1 MTQFSVLL
9 SLYSKERPE
18 FLNQALLSIF
28 NQTLR
33 ADEVI
38 LVEDG
43 PLTDELYAILN
54 QYKETYTE
62 FKTIRLT
69 QNMGL
74 GKALN
79 EGLKHCTYDIVARMD
94 TDDIA
99 KPDRFEKQIK
109 FLENNPEY
117 DLVGSWVDEFKDNIN
132 NVLTIRKVPEST
144 KDIYEYCKS
153 RCPVNHP
160 TVIFKKQAVLHA
172 GGYLTEYF
180 PEDYFLWIR
189 MLMNGSKFY
198 NFQESLLY
206 FRESDDTIKR
216 RGGWKYAWNDIH
228 IQKKFY
234 NIGFISF
241 RQFLGNC
248 LIRCCV
254 RIFPLK
260 LRKFFYMN
268 FLRKKAIHS

>member
-99 KPDRFEKQIK
+99 KPDRFEKQIRY
-109 FLENNPEY
+109 LEQNIDIALLSGYIEEFYDNPQKIASMRIVPLE
-117 DLVGSWVDEFKDNIN
+117 DN
-132 NVLTIRKVPEST
+132 
-144 KDIYEYCKS
+144 DIKQYLKK
-153 RCPVNHP
+153 RNAFNHMA
-160 TVIFKKQAVLHA
+160 VMFKKSAVINS
-172 GGYLTEYF
+172 GGYQSVPF
-180 PEDYFLWIR
+180 FEDYDLWIR
-189 MLMNGSKFY
+189 IVQNGYRVGNIS
-198 NFQESLLY
+198 NVLVTA
-206 FRESDDTIKR
+206 RIGTDMIGR
-216 RGGWKYAWNDIH
+216 RHGFKYAIH
-228 IQKKFY
+228 ELFFLKRQLKS
-234 NIGFISF
+234 GFINKYEYLKLVIL
-241 RQFLGNC
+241 RVP
-248 LIRCCV
+248 V
-254 RIFPLK
+254 RIMPKFILK
-260 LRKFFYMN
+260 FIYK
-268 FLRKKAIHS
+268 FLRK